1 MNNQQIERRIQH
13 IKEMMD
19 YTEYRLNEL
28 KKQVKID
35 GYVTNRVKKQRQ
47 TIYKLRSSY
56 RKEMIELANE
66 LFKLEPIEE

>member
-35 GYVTNRVKKQRQ
+35 GFVTDRVKKQRQ

>member
-35 GYVTNRVKKQRQ
+35 GFVTNRVKKQRQ

>member
-1 MNNQQIERRIQH
+1 MNNQQIERRIEY

-19 YTEYRLNEL
+19 YTKYRLNEL

-35 GYVTNRVKKQRQ
+35 GCVTDRVKKQRE
-47 TIYKLRSSY
+47 TIYQLRSSY

>member
-1 MNNQQIERRIQH
+1 MNNQQIERRIQY

-35 GYVTNRVKKQRQ
+35 GYVTNRVKKQRE

>member
-1 MNNQQIERRIQH
+1 MNNQNIERRIEY

-19 YTEYRLNEL
+19 YTKHRLNEL
-28 KKQVKID
+28 KKQVEID
-35 GYVTNRVKKQRQ
+35 GVVTDRVKKQRQ

>member
-19 YTEYRLNEL
+19 YTQYRLNEL

-56 RKEMIELANE
+56 RKEMLELANE

>member
-1 MNNQQIERRIQH
+1 MNNQQIERRIQY

-19 YTEYRLNEL
+19 YTKHRLNEL
-28 KKQVKID
+28 KKQVEID
-35 GYVTNRVKKQRQ
+35 GFVTDRVKKQRQ

>member
-1 MNNQQIERRIQH
+1 MNNQQIERRIQY

-35 GYVTNRVKKQRQ
+35 GFVTNRVKKQRE
-47 TIYKLRSSY
+47 TIYQLRSSY
-56 RKEMIELANE
+56 RKEMAELANE

>member
-1 MNNQQIERRIQH
+1 MNNQKIERRLQQ

-35 GYVTNRVKKQRQ
+35 GFVSDRVKKQRQ
-47 TIYKLRSSY
+47 TIYQLRSSY
-56 RKEMIELANE
+56 RKEIVELTDE
-66 LFKLEPIEE
+66 LFKLEPIKE

>member
-1 MNNQQIERRIQH
+1 MNNQNIERRIEY

-19 YTEYRLNEL
+19 YTKHRLNEL
-28 KKQVKID
+28 KKQVEID
-35 GYVTNRVKKQRQ
+35 GFVTDRVKKQRQ

>member
-1 MNNQQIERRIQH
+1 MNNQQIERRIQY

>member
-56 RKEMIELANE
+56 RKEMLELANE

>member
-1 MNNQQIERRIQH
+1 MNNQQIERRIEY

-19 YTEYRLNEL
+19 YTKHRLNEL

-35 GYVTNRVKKQRQ
+35 GFVTDRVKKQRQ

-56 RKEMIELANE
+56 RKEMVELANE